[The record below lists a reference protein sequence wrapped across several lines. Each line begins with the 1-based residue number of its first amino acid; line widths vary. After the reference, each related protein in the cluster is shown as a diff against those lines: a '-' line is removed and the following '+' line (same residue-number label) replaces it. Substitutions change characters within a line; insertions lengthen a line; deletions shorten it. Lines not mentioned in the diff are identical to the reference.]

1 MKKLRS
7 HNSGATIS
15 VGAARL
21 AMGGTV
27 AALSFLGALHVLS
40 PEFDPAWRMV
50 SEYANGRYPWVLS
63 LMFACWGISTCALA
77 CAIRGEL
84 RSISARIGLGLLVL
98 AGIGEA
104 MAAVFDLNNI
114 TMHNVAG
121 VFGMGCLPI
130 AAMIISVTLGRTPAW
145 SSARRNLLVG
155 ANLTWITVLLLVASF
170 VLMVGTFM
178 ATGLSTPAQVP
189 NVLPAGV
196 IGLVGYANRL
206 LVLCYYLWV
215 AVLAR
220 EAIRLGSQN
229 SRPSG
234 PTRFA
239 RPSCRLGVVSD
250 DLV

>member
-7 HNSGATIS
+7 DNSEAAIS

-21 AMGGTV
+21 AIGGTV

-77 CAIRGEL
+77 YAIRGEL
-84 RSISARIGLGLLVL
+84 RSIPARIGLSLLVL
-98 AGIGEA
+98 AGVGEA
-104 MAAVFDLNNI
+104 MAAVFDLNNV

-130 AAMIISVTLGRTPAW
+130 AAVIISITLGRTPAW
-145 SSARRNLLVG
+145 SDARRSLLVS
-155 ANLTWITVLLLVASF
+155 ANLTWISVLLLVASF
-170 VLMVGTFM
+170 VLMVSTFT
-178 ATGLSTPAQVP
+178 ATGLPTPAQAP
-189 NVLPAGV
+189 KVLPTGV

-215 AVLAR
+215 IVLAR
-220 EAIRLGSQN
+220 EAIKLGSQKTAG
-229 SRPSG
+229 R
-234 PTRFA
+234 
-239 RPSCRLGVVSD
+239 VVQQGS
-250 DLV
+250 LPRASEV